1 MAFLLLLVLPL
12 APPTAP
18 PPPSVFISML
28 PLGRV
33 GEPGDPGNQV
43 KDHPESSRTT
53 DVNYQVGGRPDDVK
67 MTLK

>member
-1 MAFLLLLVLPL
+1 
-12 APPTAP
+12 
-18 PPPSVFISML
+18 ML